1 MRRFL
6 LNIVKFIILE
16 LILFFIIFLGVI
28 LIHTSNEISAGEFS
42 GSSLLQVFLLSLYNA
57 SFLAIIIFC
66 IFFVSDVTKY
76 KTLTLFI
83 PVIMT
88 TIFIGVSLIFIDR
101 SNLSEGILLS
111 DDARIYFSS
120 QSFITYREPLA
131 GTFTEEEF
139 EHHILTA
146 IPDEKTKLYIRSKFI
161 YENKSYHLKQ
171 HILEYDYNKVSDIL
185 YSIGY
190 YDDVKYCF
198 DGIVKNMIGKATII
212 RGGNAEFYNNLLVTY
227 SDRYITVTSEDNRL
241 TLTFDRSRLLD
252 TNTKHTPMNDI
263 ISDSLRSFSYHFT
276 TPRSIISCIIL
287 WFGFALLTMSVF
299 SIVLLKSFK
308 FISFVI
314 NVFLTLCFYL
324 ALPTLMSFYQILAK
338 LPIHNDILI
347 NLLFAGILSVAAVL
361 LLLANI
367 FGIKSGIWEKD

>member
-6 LNIVKFIILE
+6 LNIVKFIIIE

-212 RGGNAEFYNNLLVTY
+212 RDGNAELYNNLLVTY

-241 TLTFDRSRLLD
+241 ALTFDRSRLLD

-314 NVFLTLCFYL
+314 NVFLTLCLYL